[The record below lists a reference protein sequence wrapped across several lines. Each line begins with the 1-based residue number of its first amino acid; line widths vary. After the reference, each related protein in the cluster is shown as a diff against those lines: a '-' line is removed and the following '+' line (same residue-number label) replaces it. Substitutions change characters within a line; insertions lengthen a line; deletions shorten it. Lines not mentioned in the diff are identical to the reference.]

1 MNKHIQALY
10 AYQIFRNKI
19 IINQILY
26 ILMLY
31 MLNEFQVIKK
41 YLQKL
46 YFIMLRELFIIVKMN
61 KYEQFLIF
69 TF

>member
-1 MNKHIQALY
+1 MNKHIRALY